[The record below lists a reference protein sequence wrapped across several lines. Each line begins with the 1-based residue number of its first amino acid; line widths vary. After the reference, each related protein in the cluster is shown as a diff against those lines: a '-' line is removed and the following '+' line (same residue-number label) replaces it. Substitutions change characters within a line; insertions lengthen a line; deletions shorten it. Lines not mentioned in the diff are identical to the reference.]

1 MKILVKKM
9 RTAFLKEESGAVTV
23 DWVVLTSA
31 IIGLGIA
38 VIATIWQGAE
48 TYALKV
54 NSEVGQI
61 TVVDY

>member
-1 MKILVKKM
+1 MKNFIGKM
-9 RTAFLKEESGAVTV
+9 RTAFAKEESGAVTV
-23 DWVVLTSA
+23 DWVVLVSA
-31 IIGLGIA
+31 IVGLSIA